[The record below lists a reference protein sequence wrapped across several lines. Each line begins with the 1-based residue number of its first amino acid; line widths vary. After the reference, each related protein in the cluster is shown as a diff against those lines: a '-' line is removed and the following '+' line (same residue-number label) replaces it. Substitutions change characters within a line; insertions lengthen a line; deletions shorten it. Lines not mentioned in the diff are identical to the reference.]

1 MLNDS
6 NNLISLTG
14 HSLLNDLFN
23 KNGGKNSDV
32 QRLYK
37 HILPEYCFWKTEQF
51 SRFLVKNAANKA
63 L

>member
-23 KNGGKNSDV
+23 KNGGKNSTMYRDFINIFRQNTIFGKLNSLV
-32 QRLYK
+32 V
-37 HILPEYCFWKTEQF
+37 F
-51 SRFLVKNAANKA
+51 S
-63 L
+63 

>member
-23 KNGGKNSDV
+23 KNDGKNSTMYRDFINIFRQNTV
-32 QRLYK
+32 FGKLNS
-37 HILPEYCFWKTEQF
+37 LV
-51 SRFLVKNAANKA
+51 VKNAANKA